1 MLSLARVRKW
11 GRARRPPKRLARNCC
26 SIRVIGELK
35 HSRNTTAITESM
47 AGSARIFCL
56 RCRSLSL
63 NRQRCEMGARQ

>member
-1 MLSLARVRKW
+1 MLSLARVRKRR
-11 GRARRPPKRLARNCC
+11 RARRTPKRFARNFC
-26 SIRVIGELK
+26 SLRVIAELK

-63 NRQRCEMGARQ
+63 NRQRCETGALR